1 MGSGSFSLQLCTI
14 PNDTI
19 RLVFPTCVQVYSNY
33 SCCNYCGTP
42 CIGALSVLPYVVL
55 IRSPLSG
62 TATSYTVLV
71 SYCCITNRVERSKLQ
86 SIICFGFTGVQILK
100 ADVTSDSLRTSLPSC
115 DC

>member
-1 MGSGSFSLQLCTI
+1 MGSGSFSLQLCI
-14 PNDTI
+14 APNDTI
-19 RLVFPTCVQVYSNY
+19 RLVFPTRVQVYSNY

-62 TATSYTVLV
+62 TVTSYTVLV
-71 SYCCITNRVERSKLQ
+71 SYCCVTNSVERSKLQ
-86 SIICFGFTGVQILK
+86 SIKCFGFTGLQILK
-100 ADVTSDSLRTSLPSC
+100 ADVTLDSLRTCLPFC